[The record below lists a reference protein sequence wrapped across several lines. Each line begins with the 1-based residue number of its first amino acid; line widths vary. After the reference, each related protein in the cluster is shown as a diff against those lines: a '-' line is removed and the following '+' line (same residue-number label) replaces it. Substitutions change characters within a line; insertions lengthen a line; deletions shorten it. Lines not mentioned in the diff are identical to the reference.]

1 MKYQKLSSPRRRGSS
16 LSITSLN
23 SDFSLDSRPCL
34 RSQVHGNDK
43 FIYNFFLLFFYL
55 FIFLFV
61 YSGNASAQQVS
72 LSLSP
77 PLLELFIKPGKA
89 IMVAY
94 KLDNLGDPT
103 FLNLK
108 ILPFETKDNLGNIRI
123 KPEFEGPVRFSLDNA
138 DLTLDQ
144 PFFLKTNGSQQ
155 ILLRIRIPENITDG
169 DYYYSLLAETTPPT
183 ASEGIGSARAKAT
196 IGSNILVTISN
207 SGNIDIK
214 PKISLFST
222 RGGLTLGQN
231 IKFFDSSDQIPVV
244 LTVVNK
250 GKNMMKPEGQISLK
264 GNFGETIKYDIIS
277 KNILAE
283 SERLLE
289 ATPSASVECGDRRD
303 AKFCVS
309 TLILSG
315 FFIGKYNLS
324 TEIRFGE
331 NSPTIFGSTIFYA
344 FPFKITGGIILAI
357 VIVVFILSRHFRED
371 GN

>member
-1 MKYQKLSSPRRRGSS
+1 MKLKNILLTILFLAIPYS
-16 LSITSLN
+16 LIPNPS
-23 SDFSLDSRPCL
+23 
-34 RSQVHGNDK
+34 H
-43 FIYNFFLLFFYL
+43 
-55 FIFLFV
+55 
-61 YSGNASAQQVS
+61 AQQVS

-108 ILPFETKDNLGNIRI
+108 VLPFEAKDNLGNIRI

-144 PFFLKTNGSQQ
+144 PFFLKTNDSQQ

-169 DYYYSLLAETTPPT
+169 DYYYSLLAETIPPT
-183 ASEGIGSARAKAT
+183 SSEGIGSARAKAT

-214 PKISLFST
+214 PKIALFST
-222 RGGLTLGQN
+222 RGRL
-231 IKFFDSSDQIPVV
+231 FDSSDKIPVV

-283 SERLLE
+283 SERMIE
-289 ATPSASVECGDRRD
+289 ATPSAIIDCENLRTEQKCLFPTS
-303 AKFCVS
+303 
-309 TLILSG
+309 LILSG

-344 FPFKITGGIILAI
+344 FPFKIMSGIILASLI
-357 VIVVFILSRHFRED
+357 IVFIVSRHSRED
-371 GN
+371 GNPD